1 MENELKQ
8 QPVVILHKG
17 WTNEHTRTVWNLH
30 LRPNEAQVY
39 GQVRDQGRMWL
50 VGLRTDGKWEL
61 YK

>member
-1 MENELKQ
+1 
-8 QPVVILHKG
+8 VVILHKG

-39 GQVRDQGRMWL
+39 GQVRDQGRVWL